1 MAEVHV
7 IGELVGA
14 TGFSASGLFCK
25 WTVSHG
31 SSWRLLEGCAEGQT
45 QVDAPQD
52 TSCFYWSHPL
62 DLHFACKAIQ
72 GWPKIQVEVWSQG
85 LFGQCELSGYGFC
98 HLPTTPGSH
107 QLQCVTWKPRGTA
120 RDQLSSFFLGGAA
133 QLKDEGTVVNAAQ
146 RCQLHTVSSGTV
158 QINVSVLLRNFDKF
172 GVEVQ

>member
-62 DLHFACKAIQ
+62 
-72 GWPKIQVEVWSQG
+72 G
-85 LFGQCELSGYGFC
+85 GYGFC